1 MLSDHQNYG
10 TKLYELDI
18 CILDSID
25 PTLIETKEHI
35 FLNIITS
42 IKKDKVERH
51 YALTENYNNN
61 DILRDWKNSLRNLAG
76 GLSTLD
82 GVGSNYLEDTMWD
95 SPELILEKGLLSNF

>member
-1 MLSDHQNYG
+1 MARGVLEKHLFILSMMDALSDHKNYG

-42 IKKDKVERH
+42 IKNKVERH
-51 YALTENYNNN
+51 YALTENYNNYFV
-61 DILRDWKNSLRNLAG
+61 L
-76 GLSTLD
+76 
-82 GVGSNYLEDTMWD
+82 Y
-95 SPELILEKGLLSNF
+95 